1 MMYSSGRLGEVRGF
15 KHSTIFLLINV
26 PVATHS
32 LSSLTGFI
40 WYHFWWLS
48 FFLIRREIE
57 KDQES
62 AQKVSQVTTAKLLG
76 VTIDNKLYWS
86 SHVDKLTKKVAF
98 GIGAIKR
105 IRHLVTCV
113 SSWDGK
119 PSFPAANTK
128 NII

>member
-1 MMYSSGRLGEVRGF
+1 MMNSSGRLGEVRGF

-119 PSFPAANTK
+119 PSFPSANTK
-128 NII
+128 SH